1 VGVFC
6 LSQLEVPEQ
15 FKVALSI
22 GTTRQQII
30 SNLRELAALFSPSS
44 MTVQ

>member
-1 VGVFC
+1 MLLLGE
-6 LSQLEVPEQ
+6 QLEVQDQ
-15 FKVALSI
+15 FKVARSI
-22 GTTRQQII
+22 GTTRQQIL